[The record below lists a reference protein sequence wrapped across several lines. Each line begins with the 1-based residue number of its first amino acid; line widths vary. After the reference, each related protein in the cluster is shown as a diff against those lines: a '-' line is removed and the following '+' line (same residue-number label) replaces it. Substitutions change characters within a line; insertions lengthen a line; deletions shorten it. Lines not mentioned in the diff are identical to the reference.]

1 MGRAEAAWEGRSRI
15 LTEFGL
21 AVRSHGGELHGTGAV
36 TPHLHAPGTARLRT
50 SVLAAW
56 TDHLTGLLA
65 ARTMAP
71 RVPVTIELDVHLYG
85 PAPAAGE
92 VRGVAR
98 VVKAGRSVF
107 VAEAEFAAGGAP
119 LGFGAASFMAA
130 PDPAV
135 RLPERLGVDAPAPA
149 GRLEAPLA
157 ERAGCVRREPGTVVL
172 PRSEEGLNS
181 SNTVHGGLLALAAEE
196 AVLSLA
202 PGAAVE
208 SLALRY
214 LAAARVGPVVATAD
228 LWRGLARA
236 VLRDAGGG
244 DRVAVAATARTSGGR
259 RPPEMGVSTDVAGGS
274 DRRW

>member
-1 MGRAEAAWEGRSRI
+1 MGRAEAAWDGRSRI

-21 AVRSHGGELHGTGAV
+21 AVRAHGEDLHGTGAV
-36 TPHLHAPGTARLRT
+36 TPHMHVPGTARLRT
-50 SVLAAW
+50 SILAAW

-85 PAPAAGE
+85 PPPASGD

-98 VVKAGRSVF
+98 VVKAGRSIF
-107 VAEAEFAAGGAP
+107 VAEVEFAAGGAP
-119 LGFGAASFMAA
+119 LGFGAASFMIA

-135 RLPERLGVDAPAPA
+135 RLPDGLSVDMPAAP
-149 GRLEAPLA
+149 GRLEVPLA
-157 ERAGCVRREPGTVVL
+157 ERAGCVRREPGTVLL

-202 PGAAVE
+202 PGATLG

-214 LAAARVGPVVATAD
+214 LQAARVGPIVATAD
-228 LWRGLARA
+228 LRCGVGRS
-236 VLRDAGGG
+236 VLRDAGNA
-244 DRVAVAATARTSGGR
+244 DRVTVAATARTSGG
-259 RPPEMGVSTDVAGGS
+259 
-274 DRRW
+274 